1 MTIPHQPTPDPPAP
15 GGIKPGTLFT
25 LEYPQSLGVYATYV
39 DAQRVVDYLADNKFA
54 VQFLAIVGTDLRS
67 VERVTGR
74 KTWGSVLSTGAASGI
89 WTGLLVGLMLW
100 FFTPGVSWLTVVSVG
115 LLIGIT
121 LGMLSAGIAFSMSHG
136 RRDFN
141 SVQQTIAS
149 RYEVIGEHTIAAQAR
164 EMIARMP
171 GAPAPIA

>member
-1 MTIPHQPTPDPPAP
+1 MTVPTPS
-15 GGIKPGTLFT
+15 GIKPGTLFT
-25 LEYPQSLGVYATYV
+25 LEYPQSIGVYANYA

-74 KTWGSVLSTGAASGI
+74 KTWGNVLSTGAASGV

-100 FFTPGVSWLTVVSVG
+100 FFTPGVSWLAVLSVG
-115 LLIGIT
+115 LLIGIF
-121 LGMLSAGIAFSMSHG
+121 LGMVSGALAFSMSRG
-136 RRDFN
+136 KRDFN

-149 RYEVIGEHTIAAQAR
+149 RYEVIGEHTISAQAR

-171 GAPAPIA
+171 GAPQPLA